1 MPKRLALMVGL
12 VTLLVPA
19 MLGANHTEG
28 EEFLP
33 FLFAVFAVTW
43 VAFFAYVFFVNRRQQ
58 ELQREIEELRRSL
71 EHQEPGGED

>member
-43 VAFFAYVFFVNRRQQ
+43 VAFFVYAFFMTRKQAD
-58 ELQREIEELRRSL
+58 LKREIDALRQSI
-71 EHQEPGGED
+71 EDSEAR

>member
-1 MPKRLALMVGL
+1 MPKRITLIIGL

-43 VAFFAYVFFVNRRQQ
+43 VAFFVYAFFMTRKQAD
-58 ELQREIEELRRSL
+58 LKREIDALRQSI
-71 EHQEPGGED
+71 EDGEAR

>member
-1 MPKRLALMVGL
+1 MPKRLALMVGS

-43 VAFFAYVFFVNRRQQ
+43 VAFFVYAFFMTRKQAD
-58 ELQREIEELRRSL
+58 LKREIDALRQSI
-71 EHQEPGGED
+71 EDGKTQ

>member
-1 MPKRLALMVGL
+1 MPKRLTLLVGL
-12 VTLLVPA
+12 VTLLAPA

-43 VAFFAYVFFVNRRQQ
+43 ATFFIYAFFMTRKQAD
-58 ELQREIEELRRSL
+58 LKREIDALRQSI
-71 EHQEPGGED
+71 EDGKAQ

>member
-1 MPKRLALMVGL
+1 MPKRLTLLVRL

-43 VAFFAYVFFVNRRQQ
+43 VAFFIYAFFMTRKQAD
-58 ELQREIEELRRSL
+58 LKREIDALRESI
-71 EHQEPGGED
+71 EDGKVR

>member
-1 MPKRLALMVGL
+1 MPKRLTLIIGL

-43 VAFFAYVFFVNRRQQ
+43 VAFFVYVFFMTRKQAD
-58 ELQREIEELRRSL
+58 LTREIDALRQSI
-71 EHQEPGGED
+71 EDGEAR

>member
-1 MPKRLALMVGL
+1 MPKRLTLIIGL

-43 VAFFAYVFFVNRRQQ
+43 VAFFVYAFFMTRKQAD
-58 ELQREIEELRRSL
+58 LKREIDALRQSI
-71 EHQEPGGED
+71 EDGEAR

>member
-1 MPKRLALMVGL
+1 MPKRLTLLVGL

-33 FLFAVFAVTW
+33 FLFAVFVVTW
-43 VAFFAYVFFVNRRQQ
+43 VAFFVYAFFMTRKQAD
-58 ELQREIEELRRSL
+58 LKREIDALRESI
-71 EHQEPGGED
+71 EDGKAQ

>member
-1 MPKRLALMVGL
+1 MPKRLTLLVRL

-43 VAFFAYVFFVNRRQQ
+43 VAFFVYAFFMTRKQAD
-58 ELQREIEELRRSL
+58 LKREIDALRESI
-71 EHQEPGGED
+71 EDGKAQ

>member
-1 MPKRLALMVGL
+1 MPKRLTLLVGL

-43 VAFFAYVFFVNRRQQ
+43 VAFFVYAFFMTRKQAD
-58 ELQREIEELRRSL
+58 LKREIDALRESI
-71 EHQEPGGED
+71 EDGKAQ